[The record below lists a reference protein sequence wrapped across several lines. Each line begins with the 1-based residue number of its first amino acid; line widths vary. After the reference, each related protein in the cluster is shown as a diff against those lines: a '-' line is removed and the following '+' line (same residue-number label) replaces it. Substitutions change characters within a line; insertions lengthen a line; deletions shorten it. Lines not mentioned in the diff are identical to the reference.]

1 MEVLVRH
8 TYSSDWISFI
18 YLAILILIVSA
29 KYINTNEF
37 YLFFKFDFLRSY
49 FAEKKRFKQQIIW
62 FDLILFIITT
72 SVMSLSLMQS
82 KVLETDYDLTSFTR
96 IGLFFSILILS
107 KSVLEIL
114 VGLMIK
120 KSYLITDYV
129 LFKIAS
135 LGYASLLILPL
146 SAVLTYNK
154 SLTNELSF
162 VIFVLFSLVNIVFIG
177 NYLYSQRKHL
187 LQDWYYFILYICSLE
202 IAPLIIS
209 YKLLNS

>member
-49 FAEKKRFKQQIIW
+49 FAEKKRLKQQIIW